1 MPQPIVSK
9 FLALAREF
17 KARDTTPQSGVKG
30 TDGAVQAKANPPSPP
45 TVAEVADK
53 LIARFDQNAD
63 NALTATE
70 LSVVLNPK
78 GKFALV
84 DKMMANLVSRVD
96 TGKDGLVSK
105 AEWVSALDVLD
116 RNDDGLLS
124 RADLHHGPGALI
136 ALVGSLP
143 HHEPPPAA

>member
-1 MPQPIVSK
+1 MPQPIVSR
-9 FLALAREF
+9 FLALTREL
-17 KARDTTPQSGVKG
+17 KARVDTPQSSVKSA
-30 TDGAVQAKANPPSPP
+30 DDVAQAKANPPTPP

-53 LIARFDQNAD
+53 LIERFDQNAD

-70 LSVVLNPK
+70 LSAVLNPK
-78 GKFALV
+78 AKFAVV

-96 TGKDGLVSK
+96 SSKDGSVSE
-105 AEWVSALDVLD
+105 AEWVSALEGLD

-136 ALVGSLP
+136 ALVGCLP
-143 HHEPPPAA
+143 DHEPPPAA

>member
-9 FLALAREF
+9 FLALTREL
-17 KARDTTPQSGVKG
+17 KARDATPQSSVKS
-30 TDGAVQAKANPPSPP
+30 TDDVAQAKANPPTPP

-53 LIARFDQNAD
+53 LIERFDQNAD

-70 LSVVLNPK
+70 LSAVLNPK
-78 GKFALV
+78 AKFAVV

-96 TGKDGLVSK
+96 SSKDGSVSE
-105 AEWVSALDVLD
+105 AEWVSALEALD

-136 ALVGSLP
+136 ALVGCLP

>member
-1 MPQPIVSK
+1 MPQPIVSR
-9 FLALAREF
+9 FLALTREL
-17 KARDTTPQSGVKG
+17 KARVDTPQSSV
-30 TDGAVQAKANPPSPP
+30 TSAHDVAQAKANPPTPP

-53 LIARFDQNAD
+53 LIERFDQNAD

-70 LSVVLNPK
+70 LSAVLNPK
-78 GKFALV
+78 AKFAVV

-96 TGKDGLVSK
+96 SSKDGSVSE
-105 AEWVSALDVLD
+105 AEWVSALEGLD

-136 ALVGSLP
+136 ALVGCLP
-143 HHEPPPAA
+143 DHEPPPAA